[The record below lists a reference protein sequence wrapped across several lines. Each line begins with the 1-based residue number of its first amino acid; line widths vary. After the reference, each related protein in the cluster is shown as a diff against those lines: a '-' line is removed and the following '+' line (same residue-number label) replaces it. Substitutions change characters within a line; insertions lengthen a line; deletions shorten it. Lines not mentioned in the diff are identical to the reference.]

1 MRRPI
6 EALGGVD
13 RAGAA
18 AHLNAGLAATM
29 AGDHEAAADAYRAA
43 LRRDPSLLPAHNNLA
58 LALRAQHRFE
68 RAEAAARAGLRHGP
82 DAAPLHH
89 TLGLI
94 LRDLRRHAESAT
106 AHAWAIANMP
116 DFAPAYLG
124 LGNARRTLGDTE
136 GAEKMLRTARRL
148 DPADAATTLALAM
161 LLLATGRHDEG
172 WALHEARLPGA
183 GVTFSD
189 APAWDGAPTAE
200 TVLIEAEQGF
210 GDTIQFS
217 RLLPEAARRA
227 PVIARVPPALVRLL
241 ATLPGGIPVVPN
253 TEPPPP
259 HARACRLMSLP
270 HLIGVSGAPVPYL
283 SADPA
288 RWSARLA
295 KLPGPRIGLAWA
307 GGTAF
312 AEAADKVLPA
322 AQVERLVRLPASFVS
337 LQVGPA
343 PKPRTRLFDPSA
355 ELTDFAE
362 TAALIAALDLI
373 VSVDTAVAHLA
384 GAMGKPVWLLD
395 RADGCWRWQPG
406 FGPAGWYPTL
416 RIFRQDTI
424 GDWRGPV
431 DAVLAAYSS
440 DFSASARA

>member
-1 MRRPI
+1 MQRPTQ
-6 EALGGVD
+6 ALRGID
-13 RAGAA
+13 RPGAA
-18 AHLNAGLAATM
+18 AYLDAGIVASM
-29 AGDHEAAADAYRAA
+29 AGDHEAAAEAYRAA

-58 LALRAQHRFE
+58 LALRAQNRFE

-94 LRDLRRHAESAT
+94 LRDLRRHSEAAT
-106 AHAWAIANMP
+106 AHAWAIATMP

-124 LGNARRTLGDTE
+124 LGNARRTLGDTA
-136 GAEKMLRTARRL
+136 GAEQALRTARRL
-148 DPADAATTLALAM
+148 DPADPASTLALAM

-172 WALHEARLPGA
+172 WSLHEARVPGA
-183 GVTFSD
+183 GVAFSD
-189 APAWDGAPTAE
+189 APGWDGAPTTE

-227 PVIARVPPALVRLL
+227 PVIARMPPSLVRLL
-241 ATLPGGIPVVPN
+241 AALPGSPRIVSN
-253 TEPPPP
+253 AEPPPP
-259 HARACRLMSLP
+259 HTLACRLMSLP
-270 HLIGVSGAPVPYL
+270 HLLGVAGAPVPYL
-283 SADPA
+283 TADPA
-288 RWSARLA
+288 RWTARLA
-295 KLPGPRIGLAWA
+295 PLPGPRVGLAWA
-307 GGTAF
+307 GGMAF

-322 AQVERLVRLPASFVS
+322 AQVERLLRLPASFVS

-343 PKPRTRLFDPSA
+343 PKLRTRLFDPTA
-355 ELTDFAE
+355 ELADFSQTAE
-362 TAALIAALDLI
+362 LIAALDLVI
-373 VSVDTAVAHLA
+373 SVDTAVAHLA

-406 FGPAGWYPTL
+406 FGPDGWYPTL
-416 RIFRQDTI
+416 RIFRQNAI
-424 GDWRGPV
+424 GDFCGPV

-440 DFSASARA
+440 TFNASARA